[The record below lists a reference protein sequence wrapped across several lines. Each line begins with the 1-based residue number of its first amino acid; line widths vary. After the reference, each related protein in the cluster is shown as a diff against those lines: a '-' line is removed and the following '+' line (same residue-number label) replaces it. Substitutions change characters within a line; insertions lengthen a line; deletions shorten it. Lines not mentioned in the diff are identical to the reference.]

1 MKFKSVSLSI
11 ILVVLMVLGTACG
24 GNTSQPA
31 NQPAENEKPAG
42 NEQQASSETRVIK
55 LAHMSPELPDDAYHM
70 FALRFKEAIEEKTN
84 GKFEVEL
91 YPAGV
96 LGKDRE
102 LIEGLQYGT
111 VDLAV
116 ITSSPM
122 GNFVPSFQT
131 LDLPFLFDDWNH
143 VYKFLESDAAEE
155 LYKETES
162 AGIITFGL
170 IARGPRSVTNSGT
183 PITSVEGLKGMKIR
197 VIESPIFVD
206 TFTALGA
213 APQAMSWGEVFT
225 ALQQGTIDG
234 HENSIATINNERVY
248 EVQDNVTLTEHIFAF
263 TTAHASQTFWD
274 TLTAEEQQLFK
285 ETAKEITLE
294 VSKTQEEAEEDFLGR
309 LKDAGMNVYEIDRAP
324 MREMVKSVYDKF
336 AQTNTDKYFK
346 AIEELR

>member
-1 MKFKSVSLSI
+1 MKFKSATLSI
-11 ILVVLMVLGTACG
+11 ILVLLMVLGTACSS
-24 GNTSQPA
+24 GNTSQPTQ
-31 NQPAENEKPAG
+31 QPAGNEKPAG
-42 NEQQASSETRVIK
+42 NEQASTEKRVIK
-55 LAHMSPELPDDAYHM
+55 LAHMSPELPDDPYHM
-70 FALRFKEAIEEKTN
+70 FALQFKEAIEEKTN
-84 GKFEVEL
+84 GRFEVEL

-122 GNFVPSFQT
+122 GNFVPAFQT
-131 LDLPFLFDDWNH
+131 LDLPFLFDNWDH
-143 VYKFLESDAAEE
+143 VLRFLESDSAEE

-170 IARGPRSVTNSGT
+170 IGRGPRSVTNSGK
-183 PITSVEGLKGMKIR
+183 PIQSVEDLKGMKIR

-234 HENSIATINNERVY
+234 HENSLATINNERVY

-263 TTAHASQTFWD
+263 TTAHASKTFWD
-274 TLTAEEQQLFK
+274 TLSAEDQKLFK
-285 ETAKEITLE
+285 ETAKEITLNI
-294 VSKTQEEAEEDFLGR
+294 SKSQVEAEQGFLGR
-309 LKDAGMNVYEIDRAP
+309 LKDAGMNVYEIERVP

-346 AIEELR
+346 AIEALR